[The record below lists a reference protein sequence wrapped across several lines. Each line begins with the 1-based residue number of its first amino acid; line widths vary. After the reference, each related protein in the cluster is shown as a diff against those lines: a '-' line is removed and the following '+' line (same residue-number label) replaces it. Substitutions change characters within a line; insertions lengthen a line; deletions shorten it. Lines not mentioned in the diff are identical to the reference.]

1 MFLLLCRQSGK
12 KEIGEGEMSMH
23 IRLEQ
28 NSIQNTYTKG
38 DWNTQA
44 AEGEGVSDSNPPRE
58 QGGTLSSLAKGDVVN
73 GTIQDI
79 RNPYVVIEMENHNL
93 VDALLT
99 EKFSFNI
106 GDKVIFQ
113 VKENTGGLLSL
124 RPIMAKEQN
133 EMIIQKALQAAQL
146 PGTDR
151 NKAIVTA
158 LVEQGMPIDKNS
170 ILELSMASRAN
181 PSIQL
186 STLVTMKQMEL
197 PLTPQN
203 TAAFELWEN
212 GNLSLEKQVGQIF
225 SHMYDTVMQTMENES
240 MIQGLS
246 LQEKIF
252 SIILGEESSGTP
264 NNNDIALSS
273 PGETE
278 TTVTLNENGALKEQE
293 HILLPRENESP
304 GTNQEITAK
313 NRPPEDSLWNQLA
326 KAMGKSD
333 VSAAQHSPHMSAAN
347 NDSTL
352 SQLESGEMVQ
362 AEKTDL
368 LTKEEILRYITD
380 SSLDTKE
387 EGNRQNLQL
396 PTIKSFSREQL
407 DAFREAFLQV
417 LESPEN
423 VQQDKLKLLL
433 SREDV
438 KHLFLSAQ
446 KDIFCLKPELL
457 EQSGEKLKEMMQA
470 QYEKIRQV
478 GMNMEHLMEQ
488 TGKESSMIKT
498 ANGDLQNQ
506 MQFLDNFSQ
515 NVTYMP
521 IPVKFSSSQTEG
533 DLYVWSNKKKKRSPQ
548 DALTA
553 FLHFDLEN
561 LGATDIHIRL
571 QDHRLSTQF
580 QLEDKRSTKIVL
592 EHLQELK
599 ERLEA
604 KGFHVDCSAL
614 TQKEEQKIQ
623 QKILQEEKT
632 PVIRR
637 YNFDVRA

>member
-1 MFLLLCRQSGK
+1 
-12 KEIGEGEMSMH
+12 MH

-28 NSIQNTYTKG
+28 NSIQNTYSKG

-44 AEGEGVSDSNPPRE
+44 VSGEGVSESSSVKDGAS
-58 QGGTLSSLAKGDVVN
+58 LSSLAKGDVVN
-73 GTIQDI
+73 GIIQDI
-79 RNPYVVIEMENHNL
+79 RNPYVVIEMDNHNL
-93 VDALLT
+93 IDALLT

-113 VKENTGGLLSL
+113 VKENSGGLLSL
-124 RPIMAKEQN
+124 RPVMAMEQN
-133 EMIIQKALQAAQL
+133 DMIIQKALQAAQM

-151 NKAIVTA
+151 NKAIVAA
-158 LVEQGMPIDKNS
+158 LVEQGMPIDKAS
-170 ILELSMASRAN
+170 IQELSMAARSN

-203 TAAFELWEN
+203 THMFELWEN
-212 GNLSLEKQVGQIF
+212 GNLSLEKQMGQIF
-225 SHMYDTVMQTMENES
+225 SNMYDTVIQTMKNES
-240 MIQGLS
+240 MVQGLS

-252 SIILGEESSGTP
+252 SVIFGEGGMENSNTV
-264 NNNDIALSS
+264 NIALSS
-273 PGETE
+273 PQGDEAAIS
-278 TTVTLNENGALKEQE
+278 LNEYQVSQNQDNALSS
-293 HILLPRENESP
+293 RENETML
-304 GTNQEITAK
+304 TNQQIASA
-313 NRPPEDSLWNQLA
+313 NQPPEDSLWNQLT
-326 KAMGKSD
+326 KAMAKSGAEVQTD
-333 VSAAQHSPHMSAAN
+333 NASSHPAAMDKAGVSQENKNIDQVTTDNQH
-347 NDSTL
+347 
-352 SQLESGEMVQ
+352 QE
-362 AEKTDL
+362 L
-368 LTKEEILRYITD
+368 LTKEEILRYVTEP
-380 SSLDTKE
+380 SLEAKQ
-387 EGNRQNLQL
+387 GGSQQNLQF
-396 PTIKSFSREQL
+396 PMIKEFSREQL
-407 DAFREAFLQV
+407 NAFREAFLQI
-417 LESPEN
+417 LESP
-423 VQQDKLKLLL
+423 QDIQTDKLKALL

-438 KHLFLSAQ
+438 RHLFLSAE
-446 KDIFCLKPELL
+446 KDMFCLKPELL

-478 GMNMEHLMEQ
+478 GMNMENLMEQ
-488 TGKESSMIKT
+488 SGKDSSMIKT
-498 ANGDLQNQ
+498 ANGELQNQ
-506 MQFLDNFSQ
+506 MQFLENFSQ

-533 DLYVWSNKKKKRSPQ
+533 DLYVWSNKKKKHSPQ

-592 EHLQELK
+592 EHLSELK

-614 TQKEEQKIQ
+614 TQKEEQSIQ
-623 QKILQEEKT
+623 QQILQEEKT

>member
-1 MFLLLCRQSGK
+1 
-12 KEIGEGEMSMH
+12 MH

-28 NSIQNTYTKG
+28 NSIQNTYSKG

-44 AEGEGVSDSNPPRE
+44 VSGEGVSESSSVKDGAS
-58 QGGTLSSLAKGDVVN
+58 LSSLAKGDVVN
-73 GTIQDI
+73 GIIQDI
-79 RNPYVVIEMENHNL
+79 RNPYVVIEMDNHNL
-93 VDALLT
+93 IDALLT

-113 VKENTGGLLSL
+113 VKENSGGLLSL
-124 RPIMAKEQN
+124 RPVMAMEQN
-133 EMIIQKALQAAQL
+133 DMIIQKALQAAQM

-151 NKAIVTA
+151 NKAIVAA
-158 LVEQGMPIDKNS
+158 LVEQGMPIDKAS
-170 ILELSMASRAN
+170 IQELSMAARSN

-203 TAAFELWEN
+203 THMFELWEN
-212 GNLSLEKQVGQIF
+212 GNLSLEKQMGQIF
-225 SHMYDTVMQTMENES
+225 SNMYDTVIQTMKNES
-240 MIQGLS
+240 MVQGLS

-252 SIILGEESSGTP
+252 SVIFGEGGMENSNTV
-264 NNNDIALSS
+264 NIALSS
-273 PGETE
+273 PQGDEAAIS
-278 TTVTLNENGALKEQE
+278 LNEYQVSQNQDNALSS
-293 HILLPRENESP
+293 RENETML
-304 GTNQEITAK
+304 TNQQIASA
-313 NRPPEDSLWNQLA
+313 NQPPEDSLWNQLT
-326 KAMGKSD
+326 KAMAKSGAEVQTD
-333 VSAAQHSPHMSAAN
+333 NASSHAAAMDKAGVSQENKNIDQVTTDNQH
-347 NDSTL
+347 
-352 SQLESGEMVQ
+352 QE
-362 AEKTDL
+362 L
-368 LTKEEILRYITD
+368 LTKEEILRYVTEP
-380 SSLDTKE
+380 SLEAKQ
-387 EGNRQNLQL
+387 GGSQQNLQF
-396 PTIKSFSREQL
+396 PMIKEFSREQL
-407 DAFREAFLQV
+407 NAFREAFLQI
-417 LESPEN
+417 LESP
-423 VQQDKLKLLL
+423 QDIQTDKLKALL

-438 KHLFLSAQ
+438 RHLFLSAE
-446 KDIFCLKPELL
+446 KDMFCLKPELL

-478 GMNMEHLMEQ
+478 GMNMENLMEQ
-488 TGKESSMIKT
+488 SGKDSSMIKT
-498 ANGDLQNQ
+498 ANGELQNQ
-506 MQFLDNFSQ
+506 MQFLENFSQ

-533 DLYVWSNKKKKRSPQ
+533 DLYVWSNKKKKHSPQ

-592 EHLQELK
+592 EHLSELK

-614 TQKEEQKIQ
+614 TQKEEQSIQ
-623 QKILQEEKT
+623 QQILQEEKT

>member
-1 MFLLLCRQSGK
+1 
-12 KEIGEGEMSMH
+12 MSMH

-28 NSIQNTYTKG
+28 NSVQNTYAKG
-38 DWNTQA
+38 DWSTQA
-44 AEGEGVSDSNPPRE
+44 ASGEGVLEP
-58 QGGTLSSLAKGDVVN
+58 SSLKEGMPLNSLVKGDVVN

-79 RNPYVVIEMENHNL
+79 RNPYVVIEMDNHNL

-124 RPIMAKEQN
+124 RPIMAMEQN
-133 EMIIQKALQAAQL
+133 DMIIQKALQAAQM

-151 NKAIVTA
+151 NKAIVAA
-158 LVEQGMPIDKNS
+158 LVEQGMPIDKAS
-170 ILELSMASRAN
+170 ILELSMAARSN

-203 TAAFELWEN
+203 THMFELWEN
-212 GNLSLEKQVGQIF
+212 GNLSLEKHMGQIF

-240 MIQGLS
+240 MVQGLS

-252 SIILGEESSGTP
+252 SLIFGEDTMGNSNAVNISPDKMANPLPENPLSANQMSADKLPENQIAENQNNLVSS
-264 NNNDIALSS
+264 
-273 PGETE
+273 
-278 TTVTLNENGALKEQE
+278 K
-293 HILLPRENESP
+293 ENEA
-304 GTNQEITAK
+304 GLTNQGAAPE
-313 NRPPEDSLWNQLA
+313 NQLPEDSLWNQLT
-326 KAMGKSD
+326 KAMAKSGTE
-333 VSAAQHSPHMSAAN
+333 VQTGNASLQTTVH
-347 NDSTL
+347 
-352 SQLESGEMVQ
+352 GETDALRENVNAGQ
-362 AEKTDL
+362 AKTENQEL
-368 LTKEEILRYITD
+368 LTKEEIVRYITD
-380 SSLDTKE
+380 SFAGEKQGGTHQD
-387 EGNRQNLQL
+387 LQL
-396 PTIKSFSREQL
+396 PMIKQFSGEQV

-417 LESPEN
+417 LESPQD
-423 VQQDKLKLLL
+423 VQTDKLKALLL
-433 SREDV
+433 RDDV
-438 KHLFLSAQ
+438 RQLFLTAE
-446 KDIFCLKPELL
+446 KDMFCLKPELL

-478 GMNMEHLMEQ
+478 GMSMENLMEQ
-488 TGKESSMIKT
+488 SGKDSSMIKT
-498 ANGDLQNQ
+498 ANGELQNQ

-521 IPVKFSSSQTEG
+521 IPVKFSSSQAEG
-533 DLYVWSNKKKKRSPQ
+533 DLYVWSNKKKKHSPQ
-548 DALTA
+548 EALTA

-571 QDHRLSTQF
+571 QGYQLSTQF

-592 EHLQELK
+592 EHLSELK

-604 KGFHVDCSAL
+604 KGFHVDCDAL
-614 TQKEEQKIQ
+614 TQKEEQSIQ
-623 QKILQEEKT
+623 QQILQEEKA